1 VDITWY
7 LTGRITWMAENLEH
21 KVVDETGAI
30 VEEPEVKVDEEEVV
44 VDDLDDEL
52 EDEEEKVETWM
63 TEGDQKPGKVPVST
77 HIRMKQKLKGR
88 ISDKDEELER
98 LKAENVTLKAGTV
111 TPPVKVERPERPR
124 EEAFD
129 SITEYNAAL
138 DVYEDKILDIRLNRD
153 STVRD
158 IQTATN
164 VAKEDLAKA
173 VDSHYTRASKL
184 IQDSGISTE
193 VYQEA
198 DSKVRQAIEA
208 VKPGMGEV
216 ITDQI
221 ISVVGEGSEK
231 ILFFLGRNKNA
242 LNEFTN
248 LLATDSS
255 GLKASIFLGQ
265 QREKLLNIKQRASKA
280 PPPGTDIGSDTT
292 TTSKGASFLK
302 KRQAAIKKGN
312 LQAAYNAKKEAR
324 KAGVDV
330 SKW

>member
-1 VDITWY
+1 MAKTLEQGVVDD
-7 LTGRITWMAENLEH
+7 TGT
-21 KVVDETGAI
+21 VVDEGQ
-30 VEEPEVKVDEEEVV
+30 
-44 VDDLDDEL
+44 VDDAAAAAAAAEEAEIDDEL
-52 EDEEEKVETWM
+52 DEEGEKKELWM
-63 TEGDQKPGKVPVST
+63 TEGDQKPDGVPVST

-88 ISDKDEELER
+88 ITDKDAELER
-98 LKAENVTLKAGTV
+98 LKAENVTLKAGSITA
-111 TPPVKVERPERPR
+111 PEKIERPERPVQ
-124 EEAFD
+124 EAFD
-129 SITEYNAAL
+129 TLPEYHKAL
-138 DVYEDKILDIRLNRD
+138 DEYEDKILDIRLNRD
-153 STVRD
+153 SQVRD
-158 IQTATN
+158 VKIATN

-198 DSKVRQAIEA
+198 DTKVRQAIEA
-208 VKPGMGEV
+208 VKPGMGEI

-221 ISVVGEGSEK
+221 ISVVGDGSEK
-231 ILFFLGRNKNA
+231 ILYFLGRNKNA

-265 QREKLLNIKQRASKA
+265 QREKLLNTKQRTSNA
-280 PPPGTDIGSDTT
+280 PDPSADINSDTN
-292 TTSKGASFLK
+292 TTSKGVSFLK

-312 LQAAYNAKKEAR
+312 LQAAYNAKKEA
-324 KAGVDV
+324 KAAGVDV

>member
-1 VDITWY
+1 
-7 LTGRITWMAENLEH
+7 MAEKLEQG
-21 KVVDETGAI
+21 VVDETGAI
-30 VEEPEVKVDEEEVV
+30 VDESQVEAAAAAAAAAAAEEEEG
-44 VDDLDDEL
+44 LDDEL
-52 EDEEEKVETWM
+52 EEGEKKELWM
-63 TEGDQKPGKVPVST
+63 TEGDQKPDGVPVST

-88 ISDKDEELER
+88 ITDKDEELER
-98 LKAENVTLKAGTV
+98 LKAENLTLKAGTV
-111 TPPVKVERPERPR
+111 LPAPVKVERPERPR

-129 SITEYNAAL
+129 TIAEYNTAL
-138 DVYEDKILDIRLNRD
+138 DAYEDTILDIRLNRD
-153 STVRD
+153 SQARD
-158 IQTATN
+158 IKTATN
-164 VAKEDLAKA
+164 VAKEDLSKA

-184 IQDSGISTE
+184 ILDSGISTE

-198 DSKVRQAIEA
+198 DTKVRQAIEA

-231 ILFFLGRNKNA
+231 ILYFLGRNKNA

-265 QREKLLNIKQRASKA
+265 QREKLLNTTKRTSKA
-280 PPPGTDIGSDTT
+280 PTPGVDLSSEADADTS
-292 TTSKGASFLK
+292 SKSMSFLK
-302 KRQAAIKKGN
+302 KRKAAIKKGN
-312 LQAAYNAKKEAR
+312 LQAAYNAKKEA
-324 KAGVDV
+324 KAAGVDV

>member
-1 VDITWY
+1 
-7 LTGRITWMAENLEH
+7 MAEKLETG
-21 KVVDETGAI
+21 VVDETGAI
-30 VEEPEVKVDEEEVV
+30 VEEPEVKVDEEVEV
-44 VDDLDDEL
+44 DLDDEL
-52 EDEEEKVETWM
+52 EEGDKKELWE
-63 TEGDQKPGKVPVST
+63 TEGDQKPDGVPVST

-88 ISDKDEELER
+88 ITDKDEELER
-98 LKAENVTLKAGTV
+98 LKAENVTLKAGKV
-111 TPPVKVERPERPR
+111 TKPVKVERPERPR

-129 SITEYNAAL
+129 SIAEYNAAL
-138 DVYEDKILDIRLNRD
+138 DVYEDAILDIRLNRD
-153 STVRD
+153 SQARE
-158 IQTATN
+158 IQTATS
-164 VAKEDLAKA
+164 VAKEDLTKA

-198 DSKVRQAIEA
+198 DTKVRQAIEA
-208 VKPGMGEV
+208 VKPGMGEI

-231 ILFFLGRNKNA
+231 ILYFLGRNKNA

-265 QREKLLNIKQRASKA
+265 QREKLINTKQKTSKA
-280 PPPGTDIGSDTT
+280 PAPGVDLSSEADAE
-292 TTSKGASFLK
+292 TSSKSISFLK
-302 KRQAAIKKGN
+302 KRKAAIKKGN
-312 LQAAYNAKKEAR
+312 LQAAYNAKKEA
-324 KAGVDV
+324 KAAGVDV